1 MPLYELVLDFEG
13 ESPQELRL
21 TDRAVRVGDTVEI
34 GAVDW
39 VVVRALACQQCER
52 ARFQCR
58 RAKAQSQRA
67 AEMQEALED
76 VRRRAEEQRARLER
90 SLTRSAQR

>member
-1 MPLYELVLDFEG
+1 MALYELVLDFEG
-13 ESPQELRL
+13 AAPQELRL
-21 TDRAVRVGDTVEI
+21 TDRRVRVGDTVEI

-39 VVVRALACQQCER
+39 VVVRALALEQRER

-58 RAKAQSQRA
+58 RAEAQSQRA

-76 VRRRAEEQRARLER
+76 LKRRADEPRARLIR
-90 SLTRSAQR
+90 LQARTRA